1 MTSILKVS
9 EIQDPTNS
17 NTALTIDASGN
28 AKIPG
33 GVVQVVS
40 TTKTDTQSI
49 SGTTF
54 TDVLTATITPK
65 FANSKILIK
74 CDLNIIAVLTANTT
88 AGQRYS
94 AAKLYRDSTQIA
106 LGDASSL
113 RSQVWFASNSIG
125 DTTND
130 GYKMAQSSGSYLDSP
145 ATTSAITYKVKCAS
159 TYSVNYTTVIN
170 RTGPDDDA
178 DYSHRGAST
187 LTLMEIAQ

>member
-28 AKIPG
+28 TKIPG

-74 CDLNIIAVLTANTT
+74 CDLNFSTVNTSSTAL
-88 AGQRYS
+88 GERYG
-94 AAKLYRDSTQIA
+94 AAKLYRDTTQIA
-106 LGDASSL
+106 LGDAAGS
-113 RSQVWFASNSIG
+113 RAQVWFSSN
-125 DTTND
+125 TTNTTSD
-130 GYKMAQSSGSYLDSP
+130 GFRVAQSSGSYLDSP
-145 ATTSAITYKVKCAS
+145 ATTSAITYRVKCAD
-159 TYSVNYTTVIN
+159 TYSSTTTVIN
-170 RTGPDDDA
+170 RTGPDNDA
-178 DYSHRGAST
+178 AYNHRGAST
-187 LTLMEIAQ
+187 LTLIEIAQ